1 MSAEVRII
9 GVDHVPEARPGDD
22 LADLIAYGI
31 ERSGLTLADGDVVVV
46 TQKLV
51 SKAEGQLVD
60 LREVEPSA
68 LAREWAER
76 YDKDPRQVEVVLREA
91 RRIVRMANGLII
103 AETRHGFVC
112 ANAAVD
118 ASNASAP
125 DQVSLLPVDPD
136 ASAERIRRGLAERAG
151 VELAAIITD
160 SFGRPWRKGIVNVA
174 VGVAGMEPL
183 IDYRG
188 QYDDQGYELRAT
200 VIAVADEIASAAE
213 LVMGKLA
220 RRPVAIVRG
229 YAYQPG
235 DGSARALVMEPERD
249 LFR

>member
-1 MSAEVRII
+1 MNAEVRII

-22 LADLIAYGI
+22 LADLIAQGI
-31 ERSGLTLADGDVVVV
+31 ERSGLTLADGDIVVV

-51 SKAEGQLVD
+51 SKAEGRLVD
-60 LREVEPSA
+60 LREIEPSA
-68 LAREWAER
+68 LAREWGER
-76 YDKDPRQVEVVLREA
+76 YGKDPRQVEVVLREA

-235 DGSARALVMEPERD
+235 DGSARALVIEPERD

>member
-1 MSAEVRII
+1 MNAEVRII

-22 LADLIAYGI
+22 LADLIAQGI
-31 ERSGLTLADGDVVVV
+31 ERSGLTLADGDIVVV

-51 SKAEGQLVD
+51 SKAEGRLVD
-60 LREVEPSA
+60 LREIEPSA
-68 LAREWAER
+68 LAREWGER
-76 YDKDPRQVEVVLREA
+76 YGKDPRQVEVVLREA

-151 VELAAIITD
+151 VEIAA
-160 SFGRPWRKGIVNVA
+160 
-174 VGVAGMEPL
+174 
-183 IDYRG
+183 
-188 QYDDQGYELRAT
+188 
-200 VIAVADEIASAAE
+200 
-213 LVMGKLA
+213 
-220 RRPVAIVRG
+220 
-229 YAYQPG
+229 
-235 DGSARALVMEPERD
+235 
-249 LFR
+249 

>member
-118 ASNASAP
+118 ASNVSAP
-125 DQVSLLPVDPD
+125 DQVTLLPVDPD

-151 VELAAIITD
+151 VEIAVIITD

-183 IDYRG
+183 VDYRG
-188 QYDDQGYELRAT
+188 QFDDQGYELRAT

-235 DGSARALVMEPERD
+235 DGGARALVMEPERD

>member
-1 MSAEVRII
+1 MNAEVRII

-22 LADLIAYGI
+22 LADLIAQGI
-31 ERSGLTLADGDVVVV
+31 ERSGLTLADGDIVVV

-51 SKAEGQLVD
+51 SKAEGRLVD
-60 LREVEPSA
+60 LREIEPSA
-68 LAREWAER
+68 LAREWGER
-76 YDKDPRQVEVVLREA
+76 YGKDPRQVEVVLREA

>member
-9 GVDHVPEARPGDD
+9 GVEHVPEARPGDD
-22 LADLIAYGI
+22 LAGLIAHGL
-31 ERSGLTLADGDVVVV
+31 EQSGLTLLEGDIVAV

-68 LAREWAER
+68 LARNWAAR
-76 YDKDPRQVEVVLREA
+76 WGKDARQVEVVLREA
-91 RRIVRMANGLII
+91 QRIVRMANGLII

-118 ASNASAP
+118 ASNVAGSE
-125 DQVSLLPVDPD
+125 QVSLLPVDPD
-136 ASAERIRRGLAERAG
+136 ASAERIRRALSERYG
-151 VELAAIITD
+151 VRIAVIVTD

-174 VGVAGMEPL
+174 VGVAGMAPL
-183 IDYRG
+183 LDYRG
-188 QYDDQGYELRAT
+188 QYDEHGYELRAT

-213 LVMGKLA
+213 LVMGKLE
-220 RRPVAIVRG
+220 RRPVAVVRG
-229 YAYQPG
+229 YRVPPG
-235 DGSARALVMEPERD
+235 AGSARDLVMEPERD

>member
-22 LADLIAYGI
+22 LANLIAHGL
-31 ERSGLTLADGDVVVV
+31 EQSGLTLADRDIVVV

-60 LREVEPSA
+60 LREIEPSV
-68 LAREWAER
+68 LAREWAEQFG
-76 YDKDPRQVEVVLREA
+76 KDPRQVEVVLREA
-91 RRIVRMANGLII
+91 RRIVRMTNGLII

-118 ASNASAP
+118 ASNVSAP
-125 DQVSLLPVDPD
+125 DQVSLLPLDPD

-151 VELAAIITD
+151 VEIAVIITD

-183 IDYRG
+183 LDYRG
-188 QYDDQGYELRAT
+188 QYDEQGYELRAT

-235 DGSARALVMEPERD
+235 DGNARALVMEPERD

>member
-60 LREVEPSA
+60 LREIEPSA
-68 LAREWAER
+68 LAREWGER
-76 YDKDPRQVEVVLREA
+76 YGKDPRQVEVVLREA

-118 ASNASAP
+118 ASNVSAP
-125 DQVSLLPVDPD
+125 DQVTLLPVDPD

-151 VELAAIITD
+151 VEIAVIITD

-183 IDYRG
+183 VDYRG
-188 QYDDQGYELRAT
+188 QFDDQGYELRAT

-235 DGSARALVMEPERD
+235 DGGARALVMEPERD